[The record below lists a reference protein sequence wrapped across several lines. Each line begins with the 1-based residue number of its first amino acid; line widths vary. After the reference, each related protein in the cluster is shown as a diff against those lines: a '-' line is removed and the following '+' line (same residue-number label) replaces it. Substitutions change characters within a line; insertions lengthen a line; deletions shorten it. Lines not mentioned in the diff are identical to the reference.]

1 LYNLSTDSL
10 NWFVGSEGWEKL
22 GLYEY
27 YRAKNAAR
35 KIKDDDILDG
45 LRERSRSPS
54 PIIRLRS
61 RSRSPPKKRYR
72 RYHKTV
78 LCFLPPVSLVTHKVV
93 MLFFLIGGNQKTL
106 SYCAFSCF
114 DCVLMVILIKS
125 HREVSHMLVD
135 N

>member
-1 LYNLSTDSL
+1 MILKIITLSGIYYVALFLVEISELKGLLISCTVMKYESLLYNLSTDSP

-35 KIKDDDILDG
+35 KKKEDDILEG
-45 LRERSRSPS
+45 LRDRSRSPS

-72 RYHKTV
+72 RYHKNV
-78 LCFLPPVSLVTHKVV
+78 LYFLPPVSLVTHKV
-93 MLFFLIGGNQKTL
+93 T
-106 SYCAFSCF
+106 
-114 DCVLMVILIKS
+114 
-125 HREVSHMLVD
+125 
-135 N
+135 

>member
-1 LYNLSTDSL
+1 MILKIITLSGIYYVALFLVAFIELEGCLVSCAVIKCESLLYNSSTDL
-10 NWFVGSEGWEKL
+10 PIWFVGSEGWEKL

-27 YRAKNAAR
+27 YRAKNSAR
-35 KIKDDDILDG
+35 KKKDDDILDG

-78 LCFLPPVSLVTHKVV
+78 LYFLPQVSLVIHKV
-93 MLFFLIGGNQKTL
+93 T
-106 SYCAFSCF
+106 
-114 DCVLMVILIKS
+114 
-125 HREVSHMLVD
+125 
-135 N
+135 

>member
-1 LYNLSTDSL
+1 MKYESLLYSLLIDSPI
-10 NWFVGSEGWEKL
+10 WFVGSEGWEKL

-35 KIKDDDILDG
+35 KKKDDDILEG
-45 LRERSRSPS
+45 LRDRSRSPS

-78 LCFLPPVSLVTHKVV
+78 IYFLLPISLVIHKV
-93 MLFFLIGGNQKTL
+93 T
-106 SYCAFSCF
+106 
-114 DCVLMVILIKS
+114 
-125 HREVSHMLVD
+125 
-135 N
+135 